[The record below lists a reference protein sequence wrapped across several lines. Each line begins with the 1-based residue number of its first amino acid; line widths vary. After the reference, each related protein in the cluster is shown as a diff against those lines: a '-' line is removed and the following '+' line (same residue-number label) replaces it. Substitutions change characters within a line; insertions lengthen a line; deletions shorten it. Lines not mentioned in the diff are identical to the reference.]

1 MPERLIVIGGDA
13 AGMSAASQARRRRDA
28 DDLEI
33 IAFEQSDW
41 VSYSACGEPYYLSGA
56 VPELSQLVAR
66 TPEQFWEQNIDARLR
81 HRVTAIDTTTKTVE
95 VDHPDGT
102 ASFGYDQLVYATG
115 AVPITPP
122 VNGVDADGV
131 YSLKTLDDAETIKKA
146 MTGARRGIVIGGGYI
161 GLEVAEAFREQGL
174 DTMLITSGIGVM
186 NRSLDPDMANL
197 ATEQIQATGLR
208 VLTNSRIK
216 DIATEDGRVTGVQCE
231 EFYPADIIVL
241 GLGTKPEVALA
252 SAAGIPLGPTGA
264 VAVDERQR
272 TAIPGVWA
280 AGDCA
285 EAFHRVSGQPANVHL
300 GTVANKQGRVAG
312 INLGGDDATFPG
324 ILGTA
329 ITKYMDVEIARTG
342 LTEEEAAAAGFDAAA
357 ATTSS
362 TTTAGYWPAA
372 AKLWIKVVA
381 ERSTGRLLGAQIV
394 GGPGAGK
401 RIDVLAAGI
410 WNEMDGHSF
419 SMMDLSYA
427 PPFSG
432 VWDAVL
438 IAARKAADS
447 AT

>member
-1 MPERLIVIGGDA
+1 MPERLIVVGGDA

-28 DDLEI
+28 GDLEI
-33 IAFEQSDW
+33 IVFEQSDW

-56 VPELSQLVAR
+56 VPELRQLVAR
-66 TPEQFWEQNIDARLR
+66 TPEQFWAQSIDARLR
-81 HRVTAIDTTTKTVE
+81 HRVTSIDTNTRTVE
-95 VDHPDGT
+95 VEHPQGT

-115 AVPITPP
+115 AAPITPE
-122 VNGVDADGV
+122 VEGVDADGV
-131 YSLKTLDDAETIKKA
+131 FALKTLDDAETIKKA
-146 MTGARRGIVIGGGYI
+146 MTGARHGIVIGGGYI
-161 GLEVAEAFREQGL
+161 GLEVAEAFRVQGL
-174 DTMLITSGIGVM
+174 ETTLITSGGGVM
-186 NRSLDPDMANL
+186 NRTLDSDMADL
-197 ATEQIQATGLR
+197 ATEQIRRTGLR
-208 VLTNSRIK
+208 VITDSRIR
-216 DIATEDGRVTGVQCE
+216 DIATEDGRATGVDCDTFFPGE
-231 EFYPADIIVL
+231 VIVI

-252 SAAGIPLGPTGA
+252 EAAGIPLGQTGA

-285 EAFHRVSGQPANVHL
+285 EALHRVSGRPANVHL

-329 ITKYMDVEIARTG
+329 ITKFMDVEIARTG
-342 LTEEEAAAAGFDAAA
+342 LTEAEAGAAGLDVAA

-362 TTTAGYWPAA
+362 TTTAGYWPTA
-372 AKLWIKVVA
+372 AKMWLKVVA
-381 ERSTGRLLGAQIV
+381 ERGTGRLLGAQIV

-401 RIDVLAAGI
+401 RIDVLATGI

-432 VWDAVL
+432 VWDPAL
-438 IAARKAADS
+438 IAARKAADA

>member
-13 AGMSAASQARRRRDA
+13 AGMSAASQARRRRDP

-33 IAFEQSDW
+33 IVFEQSDW

-66 TPEQFWEQNIDARLR
+66 TPEQFWTQSIDARLR
-81 HRVTAIDTTTKTVE
+81 HRVTAIDTGSRTVE
-95 VDHPDGT
+95 VEHPDGT

-115 AVPITPP
+115 AAPITLP
-122 VNGVDADGV
+122 VAGIDADGV
-131 YSLKTLDDAETIKKA
+131 YSLKTLDDAEAIKKA
-146 MTGARRGIVIGGGYI
+146 MTGAQRGIVIGGGYI

-174 DTMLITSGIGVM
+174 ETTLITSGAGVM

-197 ATEQIQATGLR
+197 ATEQIRATGLR

-216 DIATEDGRVTGVQCE
+216 DIATEDGRVVGVDCE
-231 EFYPADIIVL
+231 EFYPADVIVL

-252 SAAGIPLGPTGA
+252 SAAGLPLGPTGA

-272 TAIPGVWA
+272 TAIPGVWS

-285 EAFHRVSGQPANVHL
+285 EAFHRVSGRAANVHL

-312 INLGGDDATFPG
+312 INLGGDDASFPG

-342 LTEEEAAAAGFDAAA
+342 LTEEEAVTAGFKVAA

-362 TTTAGYWPAA
+362 TTTAGYWPTA
-372 AKLWIKVVA
+372 AKLWLKVVA
-381 ERSTGRLLGAQIV
+381 EQGTGRLLGAQIV

-401 RIDVLAAGI
+401 RIDVLATGI

-432 VWDAVL
+432 TWDAVL
-438 IAARKAADS
+438 IAARKAADA